1 MNAQSNTTRS
11 IPAMATTS
19 TPIDAPTDPITGR
32 EIEDAVKIDY
42 HPHSNRNT
50 KIKSYHD
57 YLRQTQNL
65 SPPTDK
71 QPWAP
76 FCTCTDYEYA
86 EIVLAV
92 SLNAAQNNVLISL
105 IHHIICGE
113 AEFTLRDNT
122 DLKSIWDCAAN
133 KLTPVSLNSYH
144 SQTCLK
150 QTKVSLSLRKEQ

>member
-1 MNAQSNTTRS
+1 MDAQSYTTRS
-11 IPAMATTS
+11 IPTTATTS
-19 TPIDAPTDPITGR
+19 TPIDAPTDPITGK

-50 KIKSYHD
+50 EIKSYHD
-57 YLRQTQNL
+57 YLHQTQNS

-76 FCTCTDYEYA
+76 FRTRTDYEYA
-86 EIVLAV
+86 EIVLAA
-92 SLNAAQNNVLISL
+92 SLNAAQNNALISL
-105 IHHIICGE
+105 IHRIVRGE

-122 DLKSIWDCAAN
+122 DLKSLWDRAAN

-150 QTKVSLSLRKEQ
+150 QTKASLSSRKEP